1 MPRTTHRV
9 GAALLP
15 LLLLVVGAC
24 SAGPSERPAVAY
36 HDGEQQVVPA
46 PQPPKPAPVPPLG
59 SPGEDALSWE
69 DCTEQTRAELGG
81 LPPGMTFSCSRL
93 LSTLDAPDSPNR
105 GTSRTALIRTGTG
118 DRVPLV
124 VVGDIGGEPGTTFAA
139 RLATQLPPELLNTF
153 TIIGMDRRGTGESE
167 PADCVPP
174 AQREAIVGFDPRA
187 TDRAALDRLLESV
200 LDASQECLLS
210 LDERLQAYDTWR
222 SAADLEELRLELG
235 VPKLHAIGR
244 GEAARLLTTF
254 AERFPG
260 SVGRLV
266 LDGAPDPTR
275 DSIGQAESQAQSA
288 EQTFDVFAAACVSRG
303 CPLGPEPRKVVE
315 NLVERTRG
323 TLLPAPGTTVSGGR
337 VVQALLLGLSD
348 RTAWPALADAL
359 AAANRGDGAA
369 LAAISAPLVAAQGV
383 NPPWLDGDMITS
395 CNDTTLRVPPQ
406 RSGELAMDWV
416 NRFPLFGGAAVQRVV
431 WCGSWP
437 VPQQPL
443 PEPRR
448 PDLPPIPVIST
459 ANDPQLLGLGSDHM
473 AEQLPTGVLLR
484 WQGAGHGAFGRSPCI
499 TEAISR
505 FLVQGIVPT
514 DGMACPG

>member
-15 LLLLVVGAC
+15 LLLVIAAC

-59 SPGEDALSWE
+59 SPSDDSLNWE
-69 DCTEQTRAELGG
+69 DCTERTRGELGDLPAG
-81 LPPGMTFSCSRL
+81 LTFSCARL
-93 LSTLDAPDSPNR
+93 LSTLDAPESPER
-105 GTSRTALIRTGTG
+105 GTARIALIRAGSG
-118 DRVPLV
+118 HVPLV
-124 VVGDIGGEPGTTFAA
+124 VLGDVGGEPGTTFAA
-139 RLATQLPPELLNTF
+139 RLATQLPPELRNTF
-153 TIIGMDRRGTGESE
+153 DIIGMDRRGTGESD

-174 AQREAIVGFDPRA
+174 AQRDAIVGFDPRA
-187 TDRAALDRLLESV
+187 TDRTALDRLLESV
-200 LDASQECLLS
+200 LQASQECLLD

-222 SAADLEELRLELG
+222 TASDLEELRLELG
-235 VPKLHAIGR
+235 VPRLHAIGR

-275 DSIGQAESQAQSA
+275 DSIGQVESQAQSA
-288 EQTFDVFAAACVSRG
+288 EQTFDTFAADCVSRG
-303 CPLGPEPRKVVE
+303 CPLGPDPRKLVSD
-315 NLVERTRG
+315 LVERTRA
-323 TLLPAPGTTVSGGR
+323 TPLLAPGSPVNGGR
-337 VVQALLLGLSD
+337 VVQAMLLGLSD
-348 RTAWPALADAL
+348 RATWPALAEAL
-359 AAANRGDGAA
+359 AAADHGDGAK
-369 LAAISAPLVAAQGV
+369 LAAISAPLVAPQGV
-383 NPPWLDGDMITS
+383 NPPWLDGDLITS

-406 RSGELAMDWV
+406 RSSELALDWV
-416 NRFPLFGGAAVQRVV
+416 NRFPLFGGAAAQRMV

-443 PEPRR
+443 PSPRR

-459 ANDPQLLGLGSDHM
+459 ANDPLLLGMGSDHM
-473 AEQLPTGVLLR
+473 AEQMPTGVLLR
-484 WQGAGHGAFGRSPCI
+484 WQGAGHGAVGRSPCV
-499 TEAISR
+499 TEAASR
-505 FLVQGIVPT
+505 FLVEGTVPT
-514 DGMACPG
+514 DGMVCPG

>member
-15 LLLLVVGAC
+15 LLLVVAAC

-36 HDGEQQVVPA
+36 HDGQQQIVPA

-59 SPGEDALSWE
+59 SPGVDTLNWE
-69 DCTEQTRAELGG
+69 DCTEQTRAELGS
-81 LPPGMTFSCSRL
+81 LPSGMTFSCARL
-93 LSTLDAPDSPNR
+93 LSTLDSPESPTR
-105 GTSRTALIRTGTG
+105 GTARNELIRAGSG
-118 DRVPLV
+118 GIPLV
-124 VVGDIGGEPGTTFAA
+124 VLGDIGGEPGTIFAA

-153 TIIGMDRRGTGESE
+153 DIIGMDRRGTGESD

-174 AQREAIVGFDPRA
+174 AQRESIVGFDPRA
-187 TDRAALDRLLESV
+187 TDRAELDRLLDSV
-200 LDASQECLLS
+200 LDASQECLLN

-222 SAADLEELRLELG
+222 TASDLEELRLQLD

-254 AERFPG
+254 AERFPT
-260 SVGRLV
+260 SVGRMV

-275 DSIGQAESQAQSA
+275 DTIGQAESQAQSA
-288 EQTFDVFAAACVSRG
+288 EQTFDVFAADCVRRG
-303 CPLGPEPRKVVE
+303 CPLGPDPRKVVSD
-315 NLVERTRG
+315 LVERTRA
-323 TLLPAPGTTVSGGR
+323 TPLPAPGTTVGGGR
-337 VVQALLLGLSD
+337 VVQAMLLGLAD
-348 RTAWPALADAL
+348 RNSWPGLADAL
-359 AAANRGDGAA
+359 AAADRGDGAA
-369 LAAISAPLVAAQGV
+369 LATISAPLVTAQGV

-406 RSGELAMDWV
+406 RSSDLAVDWV

-443 PEPRR
+443 PAPRR
-448 PDLPPIPVIST
+448 VDVPPIPVIST
-459 ANDPQLLGLGSDHM
+459 ANDPQLLGMGSDHM

-484 WQGAGHGAFGRSPCI
+484 WQGAGHGAIGRSPCI
-499 TEAISR
+499 TEAVSR
-505 FLVQGIVPT
+505 FLVQGTVPT

>member
-15 LLLLVVGAC
+15 LLLLVIAAC

-36 HDGEQQVVPA
+36 HDGEQQIVPA

-59 SPGEDALSWE
+59 SPGDDSLNWE
-69 DCTEQTRAELGG
+69 DCTAQTRAELGG
-81 LPPGMTFSCSRL
+81 LPPDMTFSCSRL
-93 LSTLDAPDSPNR
+93 LSTLDAPDAPER
-105 GTSRTALIRTGTG
+105 GAARNALIRTGAG
-118 DRVPLV
+118 RVPLV
-124 VVGDIGGEPGTTFAA
+124 VLGDIGGEPGTTFAA
-139 RLATQLPPELLNTF
+139 RLATQLPPEMLQTF
-153 TIIGMDRRGTGESE
+153 TIIGMDRRGTGESD

-174 AQREAIVGFDPRA
+174 AQRDAIVGFDPRA

-200 LDASQECLLS
+200 LKASQECLLN

-222 SAADLEELRLELG
+222 TASDLEELRLELG

-275 DSIGQAESQAQSA
+275 DSIGQTESQAQSA
-288 EQTFDVFAAACVSRG
+288 EQTFDAFAADCLGRR
-303 CPLGPEPRKVVE
+303 CPLGPDPRKMVAD
-315 NLVERTRG
+315 LVERTRS
-323 TLLPAPGTTVSGGR
+323 TPLPAPGTTVSAGR
-337 VVQALLLGLSD
+337 VVQAIRLGLSD
-348 RTAWPALADAL
+348 LATWPALANAL
-359 AAANRGDGAA
+359 SAADRGDGAG
-369 LAAISAPLVAAQGV
+369 LAAISAPLVTVQGV

-395 CNDTTLRVPPQ
+395 CNDTTVRVPPQ
-406 RSGELAMDWV
+406 RSGELALDWV
-416 NRFPLFGGAAVQRVV
+416 NRFPLFGGAAAQRVA

-443 PEPRR
+443 PAPRR
-448 PDLPPIPVIST
+448 MDLPPIPVIST
-459 ANDPQLLGLGSDHM
+459 ANDPQMLGMGSEHM
-473 AEQLPTGVLLR
+473 ADQLPTGVLLR
-484 WQGAGHGAFGRSPCI
+484 WQGAGHGAVGKSPCI
-499 TEAISR
+499 TESVSR
-505 FLVQGIVPT
+505 FLVQGTVPT
-514 DGMACPG
+514 DGTACPG